1 MKQSA
6 PCRLLFCTHFSCGH
20 RLMLTA
26 GFFPAVKGS
35 EASMP
40 DAAFLSVQGVSKQ
53 FGAGGN
59 ALTAIQD
66 IAFDIPRGA
75 FVSILGPSG
84 CGKSTLF
91 NIIAGL
97 LLPTCGDVQLGGASI
112 IGKAGQVG
120 YMLQKDLLLPWRT
133 IEDNITLGQTL
144 RGISRRDARQTAAQL
159 IDRCGLAGFERKK
172 PHQLSGGMRQR
183 AALLR
188 TLLTGKDVLL
198 LDEPFGALDAITR
211 LQLQMTLI
219 DIWQETRK
227 TILFVTHDVEEA
239 LLLSDEI
246 IVLTE
251 RPGRVRAR
259 VPVEFPRP
267 RTVDMLAAPE
277 LMQLRSRLMSLLL
290 KEVDET

>member
-1 MKQSA
+1 
-6 PCRLLFCTHFSCGH
+6 
-20 RLMLTA
+20 
-26 GFFPAVKGS
+26 
-35 EASMP
+35 MP
-40 DAAFLSVQGVSKQ
+40 DVDFLSVQGVSKR
-53 FGAGGN
+53 FDTGDRAVS
-59 ALTAIQD
+59 AIED
-66 IAFDIPRGA
+66 VSFDVPRGA

-97 LLPTCGDVQLGGASI
+97 LSPSGGDVLLEGASI
-112 IGKAGQVG
+112 VDRAGQVG
-120 YMLQKDLLLPWRT
+120 YMLQKDLLLPWRS

-144 RGISRRDARQTAAQL
+144 RGVKRSCARACAAPL
-159 IDRCGLAGFERKK
+159 IDRCGLRGFEKKK

-188 TLLTGKDVLL
+188 TLLTGKEVLL

-219 DIWQETRK
+219 DFWQDMRK

-246 IVLTE
+246 LVLTE
-251 RPGRVRAR
+251 RPGRLRAR
-259 VPVEFPRP
+259 LPVTLPRP
-267 RTVDMLAAPE
+267 RTPEMLSSPE
-277 LMQLRSRLMSLLL
+277 LMALKARLMQLLL
-290 KEVDET
+290 REVADS